1 MSTFEIKSE
10 RGIDVLLLQPEGY
23 INDHAGAQLREECES
38 AIAEN
43 LHNII
48 INFESSDQINSVG
61 ISNLI
66 AVIEHVQEA
75 RGQLVFTGLSQTVRE
90 VFDIMGITRHVVVC
104 DTPAAARSQIQPSQ
118 G

>member
-1 MSTFEIKSE
+1 MGTFQIRAE
-10 RGIDVLLLQPEGY
+10 REPDVLLLRPEGY
-23 INDHAGAQLREECES
+23 INDHAGAQLREECEA

-43 LHNII
+43 LRNII
-48 INFESSDQINSVG
+48 INFESSDHINSVG

-75 RGQLVFTGLSQTVRE
+75 HGHLVFTGLSTTVRE
-90 VFDIMGITRHVVVC
+90 VFEIMGITRHVVIC
-104 DTPAAARSQIQPSQ
+104 DDPVAARSKIASSE